1 MTNRISRFRPSF
13 VALLALVPA
22 AGCAKKDAVEPN
34 PVPAALIVVQGAN
47 QAVQAGKELPTPI
60 ILRAVAE
67 DGSPMEA
74 IGVAFVIA
82 SGGGSVTPGTAMT
95 DASGEVKI
103 RWVLGP
109 AEVSQSLRA
118 SVAGLDPVTVNAT
131 GIVPSDIVVAQGN
144 NQTAKVNAALPTPIV
159 LRVIGAANTAIVG
172 IPVSLQ
178 VASGGGQIN
187 PATAT
192 TNNSGEITVRWT
204 LGPLAGSQ
212 ALAVTVGNL
221 QPATV
226 SATATP

>member
-1 MTNRISRFRPSF
+1 MTHAVRFSARPI
-13 VALLALVPA
+13 ALLALALV

-34 PVPAALIVVQGAN
+34 PVPAALVLVQGAN

-67 DGSPMEA
+67 NGSPMEG

-82 SGGGSVTPGTAMT
+82 SGGGSVNPGTATT
-95 DASGEVKI
+95 DVSGEVKV
-103 RWVLGP
+103 RWILGP
-109 AEVSQSLRA
+109 ADVAQSLRA
-118 SVAGLDPVTVNAT
+118 AVAGLDPVTINAT
-131 GIVPSDIVVAQGN
+131 GIVASDIVVAQGN
-144 NQTAKVNAALPTPIV
+144 NQTAKVNVALPTPIV
-159 LRVIGAANTAIVG
+159 LRVVGAANTAIVG

-204 LGPLAGSQ
+204 LGPVAGPQ
-212 ALAVTVGNL
+212 ALAVTVGSL